1 VGRLVR
7 VFDDEIWARTVDRV
21 NSGLCTPFIGAGASV
36 DYLPLAADL
45 AEALAHGSHYPFG
58 NPHDLARVSQF
69 LAVEGGD
76 RQYVKEKLVS
86 NMFAKEK
93 VQVPDFSAQDEP
105 YGLLAD
111 LRLPIYLTTNY
122 DDFMYNAIEDRGRK
136 PRRAICPWYT
146 TDSAE
151 ITRARR
157 PFREK
162 AGYALDRDRP
172 IVYHLHGHHETPESL
187 VLTEDD
193 YIEFL
198 VRVSRDR
205 KLLPPVIQ
213 GLLGSQMLLF
223 IGYKL
228 EDWTFRVIFGGLL
241 SARPPLAQR
250 THVSVQL
257 PPDTEGSAED
267 SAHAQEYLDKY
278 FDQQHISICWMTAR
292 KFSAELRQR
301 WQAP

>member
-1 VGRLVR
+1 MGRLVR
-7 VFDDEIWARTVDRV
+7 VFDDEVWARTVDRV
-21 NSGLCTPFIGAGASV
+21 KSGRCTPFIGAGASV

-45 AEALAHGSHYPFG
+45 AEALARGRHYPFG
-58 NPHDLARVSQF
+58 SPRDLARVSQF

-76 RQYVKEKLVS
+76 RQYVKEKLVDG
-86 NMFAKEK
+86 MFAK
-93 VQVPDFSAQDEP
+93 VQVPDFSAPDEP

-111 LRLPIYLTTNY
+111 LKLPLYLTTNY
-122 DDFMYNAIEDRGRK
+122 DDFMYNALEDRGRK
-136 PRRAICPWYT
+136 PRRAVCPWYT

-151 ITRARR
+151 VTRATRL
-157 PFREK
+157 FREK
-162 AGYALDRDRP
+162 AGYAPDTGRP

-193 YIEFL
+193 YIDFL
-198 VRVSRDR
+198 VRVSRDP
-205 KLLPPVIQ
+205 KLLPPVIR
-213 GLLGSQMLLF
+213 GSLGSQMLLF

-228 EDWTFRVIFGGLL
+228 EDWTFRVIFRGLL
-241 SARPPLAQR
+241 SARPSLAQR

-257 PPDTEGSAED
+257 PPDTDGSARD
-267 SAHAQEYLDKY
+267 RARAQEYLDKY
-278 FDQQHISICWMTAR
+278 FDQQRISICWMTAR